1 MMDTHI
7 QYVEVEQHGIQLH
20 DIDDL
25 KTIDLKTIYVTPAN
39 QFPTG
44 VEMSLER
51 RQQLIALAQQTGA
64 YILEDGL

>member
-20 DIDDL
+20 DIDYL
-25 KTIDLKTIYVTPAN
+25 KTIDFKTIYVTPAN

>member
-1 MMDTHI
+1 M
-7 QYVEVEQHGIQLH
+7 
-20 DIDDL
+20 
-25 KTIDLKTIYVTPAN
+25 IDLKTIYVTPAN
-39 QFPTG
+39 QFSTG

>member
-1 MMDTHI
+1 M
-7 QYVEVEQHGIQLH
+7 YY
-20 DIDDL
+20 L
-25 KTIDLKTIYVTPAN
+25 KANSVYRVYFSIKTYIFLQIVCLKYAIYVTPAN

-51 RQQLIALAQQTGA
+51 RQQLNALAQQTGA